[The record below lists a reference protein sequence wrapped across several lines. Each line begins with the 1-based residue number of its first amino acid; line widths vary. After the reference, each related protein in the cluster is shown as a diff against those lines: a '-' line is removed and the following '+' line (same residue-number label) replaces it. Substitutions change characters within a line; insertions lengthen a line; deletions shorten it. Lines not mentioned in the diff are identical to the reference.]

1 MSRFTELSTVL
12 QSLIRVQEEA
22 TEDEDIVLVSD
33 DEVSEDE
40 DLTSGGEDPALVK
53 SRPPAACFYCTDG
66 FRWRSLQGRHCMHR
80 VPKQLCFGKRPW

>member
-53 SRPPAACFYCTDG
+53 SRPPAACFYCTDD
-66 FRWRSLQGRHCMHR
+66 FPLAQPPRPPLHAQGAETALLR
-80 VPKQLCFGKRPW
+80 